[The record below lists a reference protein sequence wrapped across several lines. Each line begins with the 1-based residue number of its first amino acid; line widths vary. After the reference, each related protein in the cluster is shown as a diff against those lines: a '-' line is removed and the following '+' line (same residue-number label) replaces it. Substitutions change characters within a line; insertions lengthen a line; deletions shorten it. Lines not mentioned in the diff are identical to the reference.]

1 MSKTGVVLFSH
12 GSKREQSNRAFR
24 ELVEGIEIEGLA
36 EIGHAFLE
44 FTEPGLVD
52 AAEEMISEGADKIV
66 IVPVFLFPGKHV
78 WDDLPGLV
86 EELKEE
92 HEEVEF
98 VITDLLSS
106 HPKFKGLIEERIAEG
121 LEKFR

>member
-1 MSKTGVVLFSH
+1 MSKKGVVLFSH

-24 ELVEGIEIEGLA
+24 ELVEEIEIEGVA

-52 AAEEMISEGADKIV
+52 AVEEMISEGADKMV

-78 WDDLPGLV
+78 RDDLPGLV
-86 EELKEE
+86 EELEE
-92 HEEVEF
+92 ENEEVEF

-106 HPKFKGLIEERIAEG
+106 HPRFKGLIEERIMEG